1 MAGWAVTFC
10 PLARRGSVCPCGRD
24 GEITGRRRQDR
35 DEGGGM
41 VGIDGG
47 IGNAGSG
54 EIRRV
59 VILK

>member
-1 MAGWAVTFC
+1 MAGCAVIFC